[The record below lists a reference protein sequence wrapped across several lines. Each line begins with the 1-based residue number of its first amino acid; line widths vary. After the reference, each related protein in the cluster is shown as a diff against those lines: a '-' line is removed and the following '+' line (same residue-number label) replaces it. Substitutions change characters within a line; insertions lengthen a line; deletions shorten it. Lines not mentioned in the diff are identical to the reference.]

1 MWKQHIA
8 VIGGSGKLGQ
18 YMILH
23 LLESGYKVTAVCR
36 PQSIYK
42 LSHFKDEIRI
52 VAAYTNDRR
61 ALEALLPE
69 VDGVLTVLAPWGCN
83 NYASGT
89 AQAVLDFAPRDAR
102 LIFSCGWHISYDGKD
117 RYSGAQKTVFYV
129 FDKLARWLR
138 FADLQDQ
145 VRATELIFSSNR
157 NWTVVRGSDLEEGE
171 SEGLPIWAEHVGD
184 SRIAHN
190 ITRRIDFAKFMVVAL
205 KNDALIQKAPAIA
218 SVKADFKR

>member
-1 MWKQHIA
+1 M
-8 VIGGSGKLGQ
+8 
-18 YMILH
+18 
-23 LLESGYKVTAVCR
+23 
-36 PQSIYK
+36 
-42 LSHFKDEIRI
+42 
-52 VAAYTNDRR
+52 
-61 ALEALLPE
+61 
-69 VDGVLTVLAPWGCN
+69 
-83 NYASGT
+83 
-89 AQAVLDFAPRDAR
+89 
-102 LIFSCGWHISYDGKD
+102 
-117 RYSGAQKTVFYV
+117 
-129 FDKLARWLR
+129 ARWLR